1 MTNPTISKKS
11 FPLSAGFEALGNIG
25 RKPASTKPETVNP
38 KSTIQLPEAST
49 KSTQPLR
56 NTPDQ
61 ARNNIFVNLQNAIG
75 SLGTLRLPTLKTK
88 QPEVIEETNT
98 EWNPTK
104 NPEYQTFLQ
113 ELGVIQQKQ
122 ATPLEIGTFLTLFK
136 NSGYQNIHSLRD
148 MMQHLRN
155 QSMDKVFTE
164 QDDLKLTELFEA
176 YEAKWLQN
184 PPTIHLDLDKPT
196 KPTWNPLSALGN
208 LKFPTFNLNAK
219 KWFTKKS
226 EEPKIINDTDPVP
239 VAKAS
244 LFAGITALWASTVA
258 SVSNTLS
265 PKKETKSIAVETKI
279 SVSDHLKMLELTKD
293 SRIKVQATTAV
304 IPSILEVIQVSDD
317 QRTVMARDSQGMVI
331 HIPTDSIIEKVD
343 QAESLDKLAT
353 SDLVWAKNP
362 LVIGNTKSTLNDKS
376 IELQFKAIAFLKKY
390 KLALGATAALAAVI
404 AYLVYQDLHS
414 SNSVQSIVAAVPT
427 QPIEP
432 SIPQFGI
439 SMPNFAPIP
448 EIKLPSVTPIADL
461 LSRLNPADIAIQ
473 TPTSIPTTNLT
484 GIENIVANNLSNIGA
499 QVVEVSQRIWHDTL
513 ASHTGFHMDIAK
525 SNIKLHIDPSLL
537 DQMKS
542 VLGTA
547 DSAQVLVN
555 FADGTNQVVSIPLNG
570 SDVLLNNSTEAYKAI
585 SSNTATHFE
594 FGKLVNGAWHIFSSF
609 KR

>member
-1 MTNPTISKKS
+1 MTNPINKKS
-11 FPLSAGFEALGNIG
+11 FPLSAGFQALGRIG
-25 RKPASTKPETVNP
+25 RKSVDHKTEENPE
-38 KSTIQLPEAST
+38 IA
-49 KSTQPLR
+49 QPLK
-56 NTPDQ
+56 NAPDQ

-75 SLGTLRLPTLKTK
+75 SLGTLRLPNLKSK
-88 QPEVIEETNT
+88 KPEAVEEISA
-98 EWNPTK
+98 EWDPTK
-104 NPEYQTFLQ
+104 NPEYQAMDK
-113 ELGVIQQKQ
+113 ELDILKQKQ
-122 ATPLEIGTFLTLFK
+122 TTPLEIDTFLTTFK
-136 NSGYQNIHSLRD
+136 NSGYQDIHALRD
-148 MMQHLRN
+148 MMEHLRN
-155 QSMDKVFTE
+155 QPMETSFTE
-164 QDDLKLTELFEA
+164 EEDEKLTQLFEA

-184 PPTIHLDLDKPT
+184 PPTVHLDLDKPT
-196 KPTWNPLSALGN
+196 KPTWNPLCALGN

-219 KWFTKKS
+219 NWFTKKP
-226 EEPKIINDTDPVP
+226 EEPKIINDTDPAP

-265 PKKETKSIAVETKI
+265 PKKEAKSIAVETKI
-279 SVSDHLKMLELTKD
+279 SLSDHLKLLDLKQD
-293 SRIKVQATTAV
+293 SRIKAQAITAV
-304 IPSILEVIQVSDD
+304 IPSILEVIKISDD
-317 QRTVMARDSQGMVI
+317 QKTVMARDSQGMVI
-331 HIPTDSIIEKVD
+331 LIPTDSVIEKVD
-343 QAESLDKLAT
+343 QAEPLDKLAT
-353 SDLVWAKNP
+353 SDLTWAKNP

-376 IELQFKAIAFLKKY
+376 IELQFKAIEFLKKY
-390 KLALGATAALAAVI
+390 KWALGATAALAAVVT
-404 AYLVYQDLHS
+404 YLVYQDSHS

-432 SIPQFGI
+432 SMPQFGI
-439 SMPNFAPIP
+439 GLPNFTSIP
-448 EIKLPSVTPIADL
+448 EIKLPSVTPLVDI

-473 TPTSIPTTNLT
+473 TPTSIPTTNLS
-484 GIENIVANNLSNIGA
+484 GVENIVANNLSNIGA
-499 QVVEVSQRIWHDTL
+499 QVVEVGQRIWHDTL
-513 ASHTGFHMDIAK
+513 ASHTGFHMDIAQ

-542 VLGTA
+542 VLGTT